1 MSIALSVVVR
11 PSCLLRC
18 ALLLFGTAHGALA
31 LALCAGV
38 AAPLAWPHGV
48 AAAALLCAGLLGHAA
63 LRRRTPHQIDV
74 SGVGELRVTVQ
85 HHSGAPLAGP
95 TRMRLLPGSTLWPQL
110 LVLRLRAAQ
119 HGAVL
124 TLPVLPDSL
133 PPAQFRA
140 LAVACMCIARRDN
153 KFVDTHKIV

>member
-11 PSCLLRC
+11 PSRLLRC
-18 ALLLFGTAHGALA
+18 GLLLFGAAHGALA
-31 LALCAGV
+31 LALYAGV
-38 AAPLAWPHGV
+38 AAPLAWPGAV
-48 AAAALLCAGLLGHAA
+48 AGAALLCAGLLVHAA

-95 TRMRLLPGSTLWPQL
+95 ARMRLLPGSTIWPQL
-110 LVLRLRAAQ
+110 LVLRLGAAPR
-119 HGAVL
+119 GAVL

-153 KFVDTHKIV
+153 KFVDTKIV